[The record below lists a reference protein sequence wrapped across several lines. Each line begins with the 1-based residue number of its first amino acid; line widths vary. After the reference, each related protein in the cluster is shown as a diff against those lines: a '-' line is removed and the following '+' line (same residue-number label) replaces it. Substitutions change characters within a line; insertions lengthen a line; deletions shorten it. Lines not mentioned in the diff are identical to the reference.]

1 MKACENLSWISG
13 VAVFFILEGRGQKIF
28 QEGRRGGGSEAD
40 PVPLRESA
48 LVAASPIPLA
58 TSVEETA
65 ILYTIG
71 DAYWYRYL
79 MGMWLAVEWIL
90 PLVGLLAPPGC
101 GQW

>member
-1 MKACENLSWISG
+1 MDKWCGGIFHLRGTWTENFS
-13 VAVFFILEGRGQKIF
+13 RGT
-28 QEGRRGGGSEAD
+28 EGGGSRAD

>member
-1 MKACENLSWISG
+1 MDKWCGGIFHIRGTWTENFS
-13 VAVFFILEGRGQKIF
+13 RGT
-28 QEGRRGGGSEAD
+28 EGGGVGGSGAD

>member
-1 MKACENLSWISG
+1 MDRK
-13 VAVFFILEGRGQKIF
+13 FFKRD
-28 QEGRRGGGSEAD
+28 GGGGGRSRAD